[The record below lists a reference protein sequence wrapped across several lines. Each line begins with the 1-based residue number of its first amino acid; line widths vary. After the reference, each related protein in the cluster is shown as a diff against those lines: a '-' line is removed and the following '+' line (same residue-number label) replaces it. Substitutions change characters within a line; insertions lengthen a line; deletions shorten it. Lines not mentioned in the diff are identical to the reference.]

1 MQPFTSSL
9 VISINRNIL
18 ECKVG
23 ISASH
28 LRRRNVLIE
37 TYWNVKTG
45 QASGGCTDW
54 FPVLIE
60 TYWNVNS
67 FPAARNMAS
76 VGINRNILECKSM
89 HWWSGST
96 DKVSINR
103 NILECKLHLHPLS
116 RARAWY

>member
-1 MQPFTSSL
+1 MVQ
-9 VISINRNIL
+9 R
-18 ECKVG
+18 
-23 ISASH
+23 
-28 LRRRNVLIE
+28 
-37 TYWNVKTG
+37 
-45 QASGGCTDW
+45 SG
-54 FPVLIE
+54 VLIE

-76 VGINRNILECKSM
+76 VGINRNILECKYGSQTKTKGQPMVLIETYWNVNPEGQDYRTVSGSINRNILECKSM